1 MTALLSVVL
10 CRDWCA
16 VQQLRCTGS
25 SWTCGGCIGL
35 RFMLVYDIVCIIM
48 YACLYEYVYV
58 LLCMRICMDV
68 YIYA

>member
-1 MTALLSVVL
+1 
-10 CRDWCA
+10 
-16 VQQLRCTGS
+16 
-25 SWTCGGCIGL
+25 
-35 RFMLVYDIVCIIM
+35 MLVYDIVCIIM